1 MDYTDILAC
10 LDKRILEFLKENEE
24 ISNETSYLTE
34 WILRK
39 DLEEALNYNKGY
51 YKNEKGQYVYVKGIE
66 VTNDVSNL
74 CRMGYNGEDRG
85 VWVHYCMVENNRA
98 MYTDVPIGSFYGVMF
113 SKSLPKDEIMHPIT
127 KEEFDAQVK
136 KTLENITADY
146 EQKRDVKEYL
156 DFFEKWDKL
165 YEEVK
170 KDYENVSL
178 DNIPP
183 LDLNNVLDLE
193 KTK

>member
-1 MDYTDILAC
+1 MDYKDILVC

-24 ISNETSYLTE
+24 ISDETRYLTE

-39 DLEEALNYNKGY
+39 DLKEALNYNKGY
-51 YKNEKGQYVYVKGIE
+51 YKNEKGKYIYVKGIE

-85 VWVHYCMVENNRA
+85 VWVHYCEVENNSA
-98 MYTDVPIGSFYGVMF
+98 MYVDVPIGSFQGMMF
-113 SKSLPKDEIMHPIT
+113 SKSLPKDELMHPIT

-136 KTLENITADY
+136 KALENITADY
-146 EQKRDVKEYL
+146 EQKRDVQEYI

-170 KDYENVSL
+170 KDYENI
-178 DNIPP
+178 DANDIPASEEINKI
-183 LDLNNVLDLE
+183 LNQ
-193 KTK
+193 